1 MAKVVTLG
9 ELMLRLSPPG
19 YDRLMQASSFTVYYG
34 GAEAN
39 VAASLS
45 QYGDEAVFL
54 SKLPDNPMG
63 NAALA
68 ALKGLDVDCSYV
80 VRGGE
85 RLGIYF
91 AEKGISV
98 RPASVLYDRKGSAF
112 TEASCEEFDFDE
124 IFEDA
129 DLFHVSGITPI
140 LGGKASELTFSA
152 LRKAKDLGLT
162 VSFDMNYRAGLWRE
176 GIKEKQELLSQMMPF
191 VDICFGNVLD
201 AVRCLGYSQTD
212 IDFRNNGYEICV
224 EENQMRNVLMQYG
237 FRCLITS
244 LRQSASA
251 SDNTYSGI
259 VCTESGYYHGKT
271 YSLHIADRLGGG
283 DAFAA
288 GCLHGIMKGMGYE
301 KALEFGLAASAVKHT
316 VNGDLNY
323 AGEAEIYALMNGGG
337 GGQVRR

>member
-9 ELMLRLSPPG
+9 ELMLRLSPPD
-19 YDRLMQASSFTVYYG
+19 YDRIMQASSFAVHYG

-39 VAASLS
+39 AAAALS
-45 QYGDEAVFL
+45 QYGDKAVFL
-54 SKLPDNPMG
+54 SKIPANPVG
-63 NAALA
+63 DAALA
-68 ALKGLDVDCSYV
+68 ALKRVDVDCSYV

-91 AEKGISV
+91 VEKGVSV
-98 RPASVLYDRKGSAF
+98 RPSNIIYDRKGSAF
-112 TEASCEEFDFDE
+112 TELMPEEFDFDR
-124 IFEDA
+124 IFRDA
-129 DLFHVSGITPI
+129 DLFHVSGITPV
-140 LGGKASELTFSA
+140 LGRKASELTFTA
-152 LRKAKDLGLT
+152 LKKAKEYGLT

-176 GIKEKQELLSQMMPF
+176 GVKEKQELLSHMMPF

-201 AVRCLGYSQTD
+201 AARCLGYIGKD
-212 IDFRNNGYEICV
+212 VDFLSSGYEVCV
-224 EENQMRNVLMQYG
+224 EEEQMRKALTRYG

-244 LRQSASA
+244 LRKSISA

-301 KALEFGLAASAVKHT
+301 KALEFGLAAAALKHT
-316 VNGDLNY
+316 VNGDLHY
-323 AGEAEIYALMNGGG
+323 VGETEVYTLMNGGTG
-337 GGQVRR
+337 GDVRR